1 MINSLFLKRFIH
13 NNFNGKDKL
22 NLNDVKQKLLMFF
35 EEDELKIN
43 DADLINYLNEIGFEE
58 IDIQQTQKNVVGI
71 ENMIDKENEDLEDD
85 TLEELNLDAFFDDY
99 DGTQH
104 LKEVGDF
111 RDNKQMLKLYHENS
125 EKDSML
131 FNKILVNNQP
141 LVDTI
146 AKKYLFKSKGMTL
159 EDLINEGNFGLMR
172 AIERFETIREVSFS
186 TYAHIWIRQSITRAI
201 ADKSNMVRIPVYLT
215 DQINKM
221 NRIERDLEAI
231 NNKVHVEEVCSLME
245 IDEEKYYKLKEIQH
259 CFLHEVSLNGK
270 ITVENANDE
279 IIDFIPAMNSDYIEV
294 PSVEDIV
301 LLHEK
306 LKVIESE
313 LNQLPERERKI
324 LVLRFGL
331 EDGEPKTLEEV
342 GRVIGVTRERIR
354 QIEAKAIN
362 KLRNSSKLKSIKT
375 N

>member
-22 NLNDVKQKLLMFF
+22 NLNDVKQKLLVFF

-43 DADLINYLNEIGFEE
+43 DADLINYLNEVGFEKIE
-58 IDIQQTQKNVVGI
+58 IQQTQKNVVGI
-71 ENMIDKENEDLEDD
+71 ENMIDNENEGLEED
-85 TLEELNLDAFFDDY
+85 TFEELNLDSFFDDY
-99 DGTQH
+99 DDTEH

-125 EKDSML
+125 EKDSIL

-141 LVDTI
+141 LVDKI

-186 TYAHIWIRQSITRAI
+186 TYAHIWIKQSITRAI
-201 ADKSNMVRIPVYLT
+201 ANKSNMVRIPVHVLE
-215 DQINKM
+215 QINKM
-221 NRIERDLEAI
+221 NRIERELEAI
-231 NNKVHVEEVCSLME
+231 NNKVRVEEVCSLME
-245 IDEEKYYKLKEIQH
+245 INEEKYYKLKEIQH

-279 IIDFIPAMNSDYIEV
+279 IIDFVPAMNSDYIEV
-294 PSVEDIV
+294 HSVEDIA
-301 LLHEK
+301 LLHER

-324 LVLRFGL
+324 VILRFGL
-331 EDGEPKTLEEV
+331 EDGEPKTLEEI
-342 GRVIGVTRERIR
+342 GKVIGVTRERIR
-354 QIEAKAIN
+354 QIEAKALK
-362 KLRNSSKLKSIKT
+362 KLRKSSKLKSIK

>member
-22 NLNDVKQKLLMFF
+22 NLNDVKQKLLVFF

-43 DADLINYLNEIGFEE
+43 DADLINYLNEIGFEKIE
-58 IDIQQTQKNVVGI
+58 IQQTQKNVVGI
-71 ENMIDKENEDLEDD
+71 ENMIDNENEGLEED
-85 TLEELNLDAFFDDY
+85 TFEELNLDSFFDDY
-99 DGTQH
+99 DDTEH

-125 EKDSML
+125 EKDSIL

-141 LVDTI
+141 LVDKI

-159 EDLINEGNFGLMR
+159 EDLINEGNFGLIR

-186 TYAHIWIRQSITRAI
+186 TYAHIWIKQSITRAI
-201 ADKSNMVRIPVYLT
+201 ANKSNMVRIPVHVLE
-215 DQINKM
+215 QINKM
-221 NRIERDLEAI
+221 NRIERELEAI
-231 NNKVHVEEVCSLME
+231 NNKVRVEEVCSLME
-245 IDEEKYYKLKEIQH
+245 INEEKYYKLKEIQH

-294 PSVEDIV
+294 HSVEDIA
-301 LLHEK
+301 LLHER

-324 LVLRFGL
+324 VILRFGL

-342 GRVIGVTRERIR
+342 GKVIGVTRERIR
-354 QIEAKAIN
+354 QIEAKALK
-362 KLRNSSKLKSIKT
+362 KLRKSSKLKSIK